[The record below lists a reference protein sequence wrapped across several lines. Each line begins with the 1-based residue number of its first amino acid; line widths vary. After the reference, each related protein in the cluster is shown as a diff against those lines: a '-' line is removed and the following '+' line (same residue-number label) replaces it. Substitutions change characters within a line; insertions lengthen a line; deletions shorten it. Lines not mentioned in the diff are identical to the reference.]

1 MKTMK
6 IWSLAFGLW
15 PSNLTLGRTMQS
27 PFFSRL
33 IGVLTM
39 LAALSLASC
48 DKDDP
53 FEETDTGKNT
63 LGFLL
68 NGKKVEYAW
77 EPILPFVDYGYHV
90 YAMEDY
96 MGNDTLYI
104 YAALEPIEEL
114 RGSNHISIKLPIT
127 KLSPGAVLENVADI
141 ELTYLAGSEKEGE
154 ITHNYGQNLDITSSR
169 VGIRTC
175 IRGKVLSGT
184 FEFEGDAHFMDGT
197 DKHCKIT
204 EGHFDVEWH
213 G

>member
-6 IWSLAFGLW
+6 IW
-15 PSNLTLGRTMQS
+15 RK
-27 PFFSRL
+27 SRL
-33 IGVLTM
+33 SESHVNSFANGRMGAIYAITFVM
-39 LAALSLASC
+39 LAVFSLTSC

-77 EPILPFVDYGYHV
+77 QQILPFTDYGCPV

-104 YAALEPIEEL
+104 NAVLESIEEL
-114 RGSNHISIKLPIT
+114 RGSNYISIKLPIT

-141 ELTYLAGSEKEGE
+141 ELPYLAGSEQEGG
-154 ITHNYGQNLDITSSR
+154 ITHNYSQNLDITSSC

-175 IRGKVLSGT
+175 KRGEVLSGT

-197 DKHCKIT
+197 GKHCKIT

-213 G
+213 R

>member
-6 IWSLAFGLW
+6 IWRIMFI
-15 PSNLTLGRTMQS
+15 T
-27 PFFSRL
+27 
-33 IGVLTM
+33 
-39 LAALSLASC
+39 LAAFSLASC

-53 FEETDTGKNT
+53 FVETDTGKNT

-77 EPILPFVDYGYHV
+77 EPILPFVDYGYKV

-104 YAALEPIEEL
+104 NAVLEPIEEL
-114 RGSNHISIKLPIT
+114 RGSNYISIKLPIT

-141 ELTYLAGSEKEGE
+141 ELPYLAGSEQKGE
-154 ITHNYGQNLDITSSR
+154 ITHKYRQNLAITSSR

-175 IRGKVLSGT
+175 KRGEVLSGT

-213 G
+213 R